1 LCVDLVCCNTLCDQ
15 PGQVCNAPGSRG
27 TCIEAAAQAP
37 AMSTVGLLLAV
48 VALVMS
54 AAVSLLWRSRA
65 SRR

>member
-1 LCVDLVCCNTLCDQ
+1 
-15 PGQVCNAPGSRG
+15 
-27 TCIEAAAQAP
+27 
-37 AMSTVGLLLAV
+37 MSTVGLLLAV